1 LSDLGAERIS
11 LGILASHGG
20 TNLQAIIDACENGFL
35 DANVSV
41 VVSNNSKSYSLQRAR
56 NSGIPAFHLSP
67 RTHPKEKDLDLAI
80 EGILKKYK
88 VDLIILAG
96 YMKHIGPSV
105 LKTFHNRVINSHPA
119 LLPKYGGKGMY
130 GDHVHEAVVKDKSN
144 ESGITIHLV
153 DENYDNGAI
162 VSQKIVAVDYLG
174 GVDSVR
180 GEIQRHEHNFW
191 IETLNKIQKGE
202 IDLDK
207 VGVQTR

>member
-1 LSDLGAERIS
+1 MSELGVESIS

-20 TNLQAIIDACENGFL
+20 TNLQAIIDACETGSI
-35 DANVSV
+35 DAHVAV

-56 NSGIPAFHLSP
+56 SSGIPAFHLSSQ
-67 RTHPKEKDLDLAI
+67 THSKKKDLDLAI
-80 EGILKKYK
+80 AGILKKYK

-96 YMKHIGPSV
+96 YMKRIGPTV
-105 LKTFHNRVINSHPA
+105 LKAFHNRVINSHPA

-130 GDHVHEAVVKDKSN
+130 GDRVHEAVVKDKSE

-153 DENYDNGAI
+153 DEEYDNGAI
-162 VSQKIVAVDYLG
+162 INQKIVAVDPFG

-180 GEIQRHEHNFW
+180 DEIQRHEHIFW
-191 IETLNKIQKGE
+191 IETLNKIQKKE

-207 VGVQTR
+207 LGV

>member
-56 NSGIPAFHLSP
+56 ISGIPAFHLSA

-207 VGVQTR
+207 VGVQNR

>member
-1 LSDLGAERIS
+1 MSEFGAESIS

-35 DANVSV
+35 DANVAV

-56 NSGIPAFHLSP
+56 NSGIPAFHLSSQ
-67 RTHPKEKDLDLAI
+67 THSNKKDLDSAVAC
-80 EGILKKYK
+80 ILKKHK

-96 YMKHIGPSV
+96 YMKRIGPPV
-105 LKTFHNRVINSHPA
+105 LKAFHNRVINSHPA
-119 LLPKYGGKGMY
+119 LLPKYGGEGMY
-130 GDHVHEAVVKDKSN
+130 GDLVHEAVVKDKSN

-153 DENYDNGAI
+153 DEDYDSGAI
-162 VSQKIVAVDYLG
+162 VSQKIVAVDPFG

-180 GEIQRHEHNFW
+180 NEIQRHEHNFW

-207 VGVQTR
+207 VGI

>member
-1 LSDLGAERIS
+1 MSELGVESIS

-20 TNLQAIIDACENGFL
+20 TNLQAIIDACETGSI
-35 DANVSV
+35 DAHVAV

-56 NSGIPAFHLSP
+56 SSGIPAFHLSSQ
-67 RTHPKEKDLDLAI
+67 THSKKKDLDLAI
-80 EGILKKYK
+80 VGILKKYK

-96 YMKHIGPSV
+96 YMKRIGPIV
-105 LKTFHNRVINSHPA
+105 LKAFHNRVINSHPA

-130 GDHVHEAVVKDKSN
+130 GDRVHEAVVKDKSE

-153 DENYDNGAI
+153 DEEYDNGAI
-162 VSQKIVAVDYLG
+162 INQKIVAVDPFG

-180 GEIQRHEHNFW
+180 DEIQRHEHIFW
-191 IETLNKIQKGE
+191 IETLNKIQKKE

-207 VGVQTR
+207 LGV